1 MYVYINL
8 SISTCPC
15 LLSTHAH
22 SDFQATMSWP
32 VVDRTA
38 NKIYVEFISSRVFTQ
53 FISKNIGLT
62 WAIIGFFTVLFL
74 RSVVFTSRRFFRDKY
89 PPGPPA
95 LPFFGNLFQLS
106 MDAWVP
112 FTEWKLAYGKNFPI
126 VNPDHVL
133 KLGYFRP
140 YRISQRRW
148 TAVNRPQ

>member
-1 MYVYINL
+1 
-8 SISTCPC
+8 
-15 LLSTHAH
+15 
-22 SDFQATMSWP
+22 MSWP

-38 NKIYVEFISSRVFTQ
+38 HKIYAEFTSSRVFAQ
-53 FISKNIGLT
+53 YKSNLWKNLGLT
-62 WAIIGFFTVLFL
+62 WAIVGLSTFLFL

-112 FTEWKLAYGKNFPI
+112 FTEWKFTYGEYVFK

-133 KLGYFRP
+133 QLAYF
-140 YRISQRRW
+140 
-148 TAVNRPQ
+148 